1 MTRPSELDRRFGAAL
16 VLSLVIHLGAM
27 ALSPSAPKMPSFK
40 PPLPLSVQLV
50 QEPVSQAEL
59 VRPARQ
65 VATKPAAVKRAPA
78 KREVAVPVVEP
89 EPQSLPPVETVQA
102 AQPPDASGPEPVVA
116 PPIAASVP
124 STPEPVEL
132 PAPAPA
138 QRVPSAELLALYTKS
153 LSEVF
158 ARYKEY
164 PRIAELRGWEG
175 SVTMRLRVASSGRLI
190 AAELYKSS
198 GYDALDKQAMTMVT
212 RAGALPVPPQ
222 GLNAAEVPV
231 LVPIN
236 FHLER

>member
-1 MTRPSELDRRFGAAL
+1 M
-16 VLSLVIHLGAM
+16 
-27 ALSPSAPKMPSFK
+27 
-40 PPLPLSVQLV
+40 
-50 QEPVSQAEL
+50 
-59 VRPARQ
+59 
-65 VATKPAAVKRAPA
+65 
-78 KREVAVPVVEP
+78 
-89 EPQSLPPVETVQA
+89 
-102 AQPPDASGPEPVVA
+102 
-116 PPIAASVP
+116 
-124 STPEPVEL
+124 
-132 PAPAPA
+132 
-138 QRVPSAELLALYTKS
+138 LALYTKS